1 MNNFT
6 YSKDGLHL
14 TEGSEGC
21 RLVAYHGECDR
32 EGLFTIGY
40 GHTKD
45 VNDGDTCTQ
54 AEAEQFLAADIK
66 DCADAVNRDVEIDLT
81 QEEFDALVDFAFNLG
96 INALEHST
104 LWKKLNAGDIDGA
117 AAEFPKWDR
126 AGGKEVAGL
135 LTRRLAE
142 QAEFVA

>member
-1 MNNFT
+1 M
-6 YSKDGLHL
+6 
-14 TEGSEGC
+14 
-21 RLVAYHGECDR
+21 VAYHGECDR